1 MNIYDVI
8 VRPLVTEKS
17 ELLKT
22 EGKYAFMVN
31 TRANKFEVKRAVE
44 TLYGVQVA
52 SVNVMNMP
60 AKANRIRGRRRSVR
74 RPVWKKAIVT
84 VASGQRIEALEA

>member
-1 MNIYDVI
+1 MDIYDVI

-17 ELLKT
+17 EIAKV
-22 EGKYAFMVN
+22 EGKYTFIVN
-31 TRANKFEVKRAVE
+31 RRANKIQVKRAVE
-44 TLYGVQVA
+44 TIYDVEVA

-60 AKANRIRGRRRSVR
+60 AKASAVRGRRRSVR
-74 RPVWKKAIVT
+74 RPVWKKAVVT